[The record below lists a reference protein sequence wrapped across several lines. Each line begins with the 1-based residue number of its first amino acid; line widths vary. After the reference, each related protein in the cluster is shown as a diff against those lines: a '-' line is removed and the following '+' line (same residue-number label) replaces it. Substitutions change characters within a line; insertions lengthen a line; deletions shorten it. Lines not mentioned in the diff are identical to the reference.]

1 MVSVQTGSGLLF
13 VVVSV
18 QTGSSLLPCS
28 GVCSDWFRLVVMAM
42 MMMMMMVVMLI
53 VMMRMVS

>member
-1 MVSVQTGSGLLF
+1 M
-13 VVVSV
+13 VVSV

>member
-13 VVVSV
+13 CVVSV
-18 QTGSSLLPCS
+18 QTGSGLLLCS
-28 GVCSDWFRLVVMAM
+28 GVCSDWFRLVMMA
-42 MMMMMMVVMLI
+42 MMMVVMLI